1 MAEGRGGRRHLLADV
16 AGQPRIR
23 SISYK
28 LRLSEEE
35 RHALRLRAA
44 AAGVTMS
51 RLLIDSAL
59 GAKVTVHERQAL
71 YVMWTRT
78 AGELGK
84 VGANLNQLAY
94 WANAHQQDHAEAG
107 AAAQEVHALAAE
119 LRELAES
126 IKDVLAS

>member
-1 MAEGRGGRRHLLADV
+1 MAEGRGGRHHLLAYPS
-16 AGQPRIR
+16 GQRRVR
-23 SISYK
+23 SIYYK

-71 YVMWTRT
+71 YIQWNRA

-94 WANAHQQDHAEAG
+94 WANTHQQDHGEAG
-107 AAAQEVHALAAE
+107 AVAAEVHGLAAE
-119 LRELAES
+119 LRDLAEQ

>member
-78 AGELGK
+78 AGEL
-84 VGANLNQLAY
+84 
-94 WANAHQQDHAEAG
+94 
-107 AAAQEVHALAAE
+107 
-119 LRELAES
+119 RELAES

>member
-1 MAEGRGGRRHLLADV
+1 MGEGRGGRRHLLTDST
-16 AGQPRIR
+16 GQRAVR
-23 SISYK
+23 SICYK

-71 YVMWTRT
+71 YIQWNRA

-94 WANAHQQDHAEAG
+94 WANAHQQDHSQAG
-107 AAAQEVHALAAE
+107 AVAAEVHALATE
-119 LRELAES
+119 LRGLAES
-126 IKDVLAS
+126 IRGVVP